1 MNGSSSPT
9 VPGPTFPA
17 LRALAG
23 RVLADHPGLGLL
35 VEIPVEG
42 GVLLH
47 PVTRA
52 PIAAVTAYGAFG
64 ERVKILSPRI
74 LATLPPLEISG
85 VRTRSDFFALL
96 ARSLGLALQELG
108 RIRDAVLPL
117 GIPLD
122 LETDV
127 LRLRCRVLLG
137 ERELDLATAHAGEIQ
152 VVAIGDRP
160 LWGRIPRGE
169 RTLHLCGSVAD
180 DLQALASL
188 AESLARSLEQP
199 APAPL
204 PPPPPPPAEEVVEL
218 VETVEEPAPTAT
230 PPTAPQA
237 ATLSAP
243 SPAAGAAPP
252 APVESAGALK
262 LQEIVERLGPEA
274 EISAQGGRL
283 RLVIPM
289 KSVQGVYTFY
299 VEQRAGTVFSGTLV
313 SAKGSRIPVSFDLRT
328 ILDLKQVFDQA
339 VLGR

>member
-1 MNGSSSPT
+1 MS
-9 VPGPTFPA
+9 GPFAA

-23 RVLADHPGLGLL
+23 RVLYDDPASGLL

-52 PIAAVTAYGAFG
+52 PIAAVTAYGAFA
-64 ERVKILSPRI
+64 ERAKILSPRI
-74 LATLPPLEISG
+74 LASLPPLEISG
-85 VRTRSDFFALL
+85 IRTRSEFFALL
-96 ARSLGLALQELG
+96 ARGLGLALQELG
-108 RIRDAVLPL
+108 RIRDSVLPL

-122 LETDV
+122 LETDL

-137 ERELDLATAHAGEIQ
+137 ETELDLATAHAGELQ

-160 LWGRIPRGE
+160 LWGRIPRAE

-188 AESLARSLEQP
+188 AESLAASLDRPPP
-199 APAPL
+199 ALA
-204 PPPPPPPAEEVVEL
+204 PPPPTEEVMEL
-218 VETVEEPAPTAT
+218 VETVEEPVRAESPPAAPRTAT
-230 PPTAPQA
+230 P
-237 ATLSAP
+237 SAP
-243 SPAAGAAPP
+243 ASATRAAPP
-252 APVESAGALK
+252 APEESAGALK
-262 LQEIVERLGPEA
+262 LQELAERLGLEA

-289 KSVQGVYTFY
+289 KSLQGLYTFY
-299 VEQRAGTVFSGTLV
+299 MEQRAGTVFTGTLV